1 MLLASLGPSR
11 PPDICS
17 KLELIRPSKTNTA
30 VRLSLEPSSM
40 AKLSYGSLQDR
51 GTSGLANFAQNI
63 RPKDLS
69 VWSLVILRRMDLL
82 AEAILRGVAL
92 DI

>member
-1 MLLASLGPSR
+1 MQLASLGPSR

-30 VRLSLEPSSM
+30 AHLSLEPSSM

-51 GTSGLANFAQNI
+51 GDQRSRELCTKYPTKRS
-63 RPKDLS
+63 S
-69 VWSLVILRRMDLL
+69 CLVIGDSAPYGSAR
-82 AEAILRGVAL
+82 
-92 DI
+92 

>member
-1 MLLASLGPSR
+1 
-11 PPDICS
+11 
-17 KLELIRPSKTNTA
+17 
-30 VRLSLEPSSM
+30 M
-40 AKLSYGSLQDR
+40 AKLSYGSLKDR